1 MLIYKVTNLNNN
13 KVYIGQTIRSLDYR
27 KSRHLRAC
35 ITKNYYDNYF
45 HNALNK
51 YGFDSWKWEVICECQ
66 NIKEL
71 NENEIYYISLYDST
85 NKV

>member
-27 KSRHLRAC
+27 KSQHIRAC
-35 ITKNYYDNYF
+35 TTKNYYDNYF

-51 YGFDSWKWEVICECQ
+51 YGFDS
-66 NIKEL
+66 
-71 NENEIYYISLYDST
+71 
-85 NKV
+85 